1 MQPSHPGRPLCWA
14 AQSIVPAGARMTESS
29 VRHPTGNRETPP
41 VDRRRSAKY
50 NAAMPAPLPHPAAA
64 RRFSG
69 NDQPREACG
78 VIGVS
83 APGAHSAT
91 LAAVG
96 LFALQHRGQESAGIA
111 TADGDGRLRVH
122 TGMGLVSEAFADGD
136 LDRLPGAV
144 AIGHTRYST
153 TGASHRRNAQP
164 LLVHGEHGPLAVA
177 HNGNIVNSALLRQR
191 LQTERGCHFATGT
204 DSEVIAHL
212 LANAPGANWT
222 ERLFYGMQ
230 RMEGAFSLTLLTPE
244 ALIAARDPLGIRPL
258 CLGRLPDGGG
268 WVAASETCALD
279 HLQADFVRELEPGE
293 VVTISGGGIHSAI
306 YDLAA
311 CDRPDSD
318 PNDPLAPARRRA
330 LCVFEWIYFARPDSV
345 MDGRLMHSAREEMGA
360 RLAREHPA
368 DADLVIGIPDS
379 STAAAVGFAQ
389 ESGIPFANGLVRN
402 RYVGRTFIE
411 PEQQR
416 RDRGVRQKFNPMP
429 AVLRGKRLVVVDDS
443 IVRGTTTPHVVA
455 LLRRAGATE
464 IHLRVC
470 APPIKHPCYLG
481 VDMATRREL
490 IAANKSLAEIRALT
504 GADTLGYLSV
514 AGLMSVA
521 RTGPAGFCDACFTGN
536 YPVPV
541 QLDLGKLAL
550 ETSGETSGAPAGET
564 AGA

>member
-1 MQPSHPGRPLCWA
+1 
-14 AQSIVPAGARMTESS
+14 
-29 VRHPTGNRETPP
+29 
-41 VDRRRSAKY
+41 
-50 NAAMPAPLPHPAAA
+50 MPAPPPHPAAA
-64 RRFSG
+64 RRRSRPALSRPALYRSDQPG
-69 NDQPREACG
+69 NDRPREACG
-78 VIGVS
+78 VIGVF

-91 LAAVG
+91 LTAVG
-96 LFALQHRGQESAGIA
+96 LFALQHRGQESAGVA
-111 TADGDGRLRVH
+111 TADAAGRLRVH

-136 LDRLPGAV
+136 LDRLPGHL

-153 TGASHRRNAQP
+153 TGASHPRNAQP
-164 LLVHGEHGPLAVA
+164 LLVYGEHGPLAVA

-212 LANAPGANWT
+212 LANAPGGTWT
-222 ERLFYGMQ
+222 ERLCYGMQ

-244 ALIAARDPLGIRPL
+244 LLIAARDPLGIRPL
-258 CLGRLPDGGG
+258 CLGRLPDHGG

-293 VVTISGGGIHSAI
+293 VVTIGADGIHSAV
-306 YDLAA
+306 Y
-311 CDRPDSD
+311 DRPDSD
-318 PNDPLAPARRRA
+318 PNDPAPACRRA

-379 STAAAVGFAQ
+379 STSAAVGFAQ

-429 AVLRGKRLVVVDDS
+429 AILRGKRLVVVDDS

-490 IAANKSLAEIRALT
+490 IAANKSVAEIRELT

-514 AGLMSVA
+514 DGLMSVA
-521 RTGPAGFCDACFTGN
+521 RTGAAGFCDACFTGN

-550 ETSGETSGAPAGET
+550 ETSGGKSDATAGET